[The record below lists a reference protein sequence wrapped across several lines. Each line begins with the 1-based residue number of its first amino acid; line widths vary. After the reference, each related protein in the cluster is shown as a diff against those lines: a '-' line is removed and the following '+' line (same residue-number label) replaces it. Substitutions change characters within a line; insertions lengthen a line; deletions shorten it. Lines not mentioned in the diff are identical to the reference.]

1 MVLPFFGEKAA
12 GSIATAVKDKIAIDN
27 EHISPE
33 VSKMIINNCFMDDVN
48 IKAKYEENLDDNVT
62 KAEAI
67 MEQGGWKFKEW
78 TKCGDPGEKQI
89 GKEVSKALG
98 VYWKTDTDEIV
109 YRTRINFGKKV

>member
-1 MVLPFFGEKAA
+1 MVAVVNFGEKAA
-12 GSIATAVKDKIAIDN
+12 GSIATAVKDKIAVDN

-33 VSKMIINNCFMDDVN
+33 VSKMLINNCFMDDVN
-48 IKAKYEENLDDNVT
+48 IKAKYGENLDNNVT

-89 GKEVSKALG
+89 GKEVLKALG
-98 VYWKTDTDEIV
+98 V
-109 YRTRINFGKKV
+109 